1 MCIDINNN
9 NNKIGRKKKGNK
21 KLIKHNY
28 IYIINRNFLD
38 FIQIFKTNLNISAIQ
53 KMFRFK
59 INKKQTN
66 QVVILSN
73 ISSAKPS

>member
-9 NNKIGRKKKGNK
+9 KIRKKKKGNK
-21 KLIKHNY
+21 KLIKYNY
-28 IYIINRNFLD
+28 IYITNRHFLD
-38 FIQIFKTNLNISAIQ
+38 FIQTFKINLNISAIQ

-73 ISSAKPS
+73 ISSVKPS